1 MTARQHAQAVVHM
14 ILRMEEQA
22 VLRRGIIIIQRIYLP
37 VAAAVEDEGDD
48 DE

>member
-1 MTARQHAQAVVHM
+1 
-14 ILRMEEQA
+14 MEEQA
-22 VLRRGIIIIQRIYLP
+22 VLLRGIIIIQSQRRINLP